1 MTTEVELKL
10 ALPVR
15 SLRQAERLPWLRQLA
30 TAPLARTKVSSV
42 YFDTRGLKLR
52 RHGVTLR
59 VRGAGSKQL
68 QTIKGDNGAGG
79 GSPLGRFEREDEI
92 GSQRPK
98 LKYAKATPLAPLV
111 TAKLKKGMHP
121 IFRTNVQRTV
131 LNVRLNDSDIEL
143 AFDQGT
149 VRAGTRAEPLHEL
162 ELELKHGSAEDLA
175 ALARRLAKDLPIA
188 FVPQPKAD
196 RGYALVTGKPDDH
209 VRAAAVVLDP
219 HQPAGAAFQQIGL
232 ACLRHFA
239 ANQRAVMAGDAEGI
253 HQMRV
258 GLRRLRAAIS
268 LFRDMLQ
275 QADVETVKKDLK
287 WTTEE
292 LGPARDLD
300 VLAREAIVPLRKS
313 SPDKREIET
322 LERDIRRQRGAAFTR
337 AREAV
342 ASPRFREVALRTV
355 LWLLDGQWRR
365 AQGRAA
371 DIRQRPAAAVA
382 ADILEQRS
390 RKIIKKAKRLEELDA
405 RRRHKLRIA
414 AKKLRY
420 GCEFFEGLFGHHKRQ
435 RQYRQALK
443 ALQSE
448 LGRLND
454 IRVHAKTAHELTQQR
469 GNRPHLAAQAYAM
482 GLLIGGETQSS
493 RRILSAAKKAGDEL
507 ADAQSYW

>member
-1 MTTEVELKL
+1 MATEVELKL

-15 SLRQAERLPWLRQLA
+15 SLRRAERLPWLRRLA
-30 TAPLARTKVSSV
+30 TAPPERSKMSSV
-42 YFDTRGLKLR
+42 YFDTKGLKLR

-59 VRGAGSKQL
+59 VRGVGSKRL
-68 QTIKGDNGAGG
+68 QTIKADNGADGA
-79 GSPLGRFEREDEI
+79 LGRFEREDEI
-92 GSQRPK
+92 ASQRPK

-121 IFRTNVQRTV
+121 LFRTNVRRKV

-149 VRAGTRAEPLHEL
+149 VRAGARTEPLHEL

-175 ALARRLAKDLPIA
+175 ALARRLSKDLPIA
-188 FVPQPKAD
+188 FVPQPKSD
-196 RGYALVTGKPDDH
+196 RGYALVAGTPDGH
-209 VRAAAVVLDP
+209 VGTAPVALDP
-219 HQPAGAAFQQIGL
+219 CQPAGAAFQQIGL

-268 LFRDMLQ
+268 LFRGMLR
-275 QADVETVKKDLK
+275 QADVEAVKKDLK
-287 WTTEE
+287 WITAE

-300 VLAREAIVPLRKS
+300 VLTREALAPLRKAN
-313 SPDKREIET
+313 PDKPEIEA
-322 LERDIRRQRGAAFTR
+322 LEQDTRRQRSAAFAR
-337 AREAV
+337 ARAAV
-342 ASPRFREVALRTV
+342 ASPRFRDVVLRTA
-355 LWLLDGQWRR
+355 LWLLDGQWCR
-365 AQGRAA
+365 AQGRGA
-371 DIRQRPAAAVA
+371 DIRSKSAVAVA
-382 ADILEQRS
+382 ARILEHRAG
-390 RKIIKKAKRLEELDA
+390 KIIKKAKQLEKLDA

-420 GCEFFEGLFGHHKRQ
+420 GCEFFAGLFGHPKRQ
-435 RQYRQALK
+435 GRYRKALK
-443 ALQSE
+443 DLQSG

-454 IRVHAKTAHELTQQR
+454 FRVHDEKARRITHRRGHGPQQ
-469 GNRPHLAAQAYAM
+469 AAEAYAM

-493 RRILSAAKKAGDEL
+493 RRILSAAKKAGRKL
-507 ADAQSYW
+507 AHARSYW